1 MIEDAAYR
9 ALEEAVGPENVSR
22 EPAVLDTYAWQP
34 FVNENPEKWAIRPV
48 AVVLPGSTEE
58 VQAVV
63 KACNAH
69 GLKFKA
75 FSTGWG
81 AWSTPS
87 EENVVQVD
95 LRRMDRIVEI
105 DVKNMYAVIEPYVCA
120 GNLQAET
127 MKLGLNTHIHGSGPN
142 TSPLASAT
150 SSFGV
155 GNDGIYMS
163 YSARNVLAVEWVL
176 PDGELLRLGS
186 LGSDLGWFIGDG
198 PGPSLRGILRGSA
211 GALSGLG
218 IITRCAVKLFNWPG
232 PPVVETSGIVINAQ
246 SKIPENT
253 KGFSCFFPS
262 KEAFSDAIY
271 MMSDAEIGY
280 NAVRMNPG
288 TIPIPVKEKPKYHYF
303 IILQG
308 ISEGELRYQE
318 KALKEIV
325 ERCGGFYFDYDEL
338 PEVFS
343 MFYMNMIRSTLWALA
358 FKRGGSFHTMIG
370 RNETIDLQ
378 TDFAEA
384 LAEIKE
390 PYMEKG
396 LILDPAAD
404 NPYYVSY
411 ENGTWA
417 HVEVIFQYD
426 PRNLAQIQN
435 MRNVAVDNLLAC
447 LERFSEPM
455 FSYEP
460 PFKRIV
466 SPLCGDFAHWQS
478 RFSEVLDPNRTAD
491 TGRYLKEEEFD
502 LSGVPQEKVE
512 RLKTFFE
519 QYRWRDGRP
528 PPEEP

>member
-1 MIEDAAYR
+1 MMEDAVYQK
-9 ALEEAVGPENVSR
+9 LEDCVGMENVSR

-34 FVNENPEKWAIRPV
+34 FANENPAKWMTRPV
-48 AVVLPGSTEE
+48 AVALPASTEE
-58 VQAVV
+58 VQGIVRV
-63 KACNAH
+63 CNEH

-81 AWSTPS
+81 AWSGPS
-87 EENVVQVD
+87 EDNIVQVD
-95 LRRMDRIVEI
+95 LRRMNRILEI
-105 DVKNMYAVIEPYVCA
+105 DEKNMYAVIEPYVCA
-120 GNLQAET
+120 GQLQAEA

-150 SSFGV
+150 SAFGV

-163 YSARNVLAVEWVL
+163 YSARNVLSVEWVL

-218 IITRCAVKLFNWPG
+218 IITKCALKLFDWPG
-232 PPVVETSGIVINAQ
+232 PPVVETSGILLNAQ

-253 KGFSCFFPS
+253 KAFSCFFPDR
-262 KEAFSDAIY
+262 EEFSNALYKI
-271 MMSDAEIGY
+271 SDAEIGY
-280 NAVRMNPG
+280 NSVRMNPNA
-288 TIPIPVKEKPKYHYF
+288 IPIDVKDKTKYHYF

-308 ISEGELRYQE
+308 TSKGDIEYQE
-318 KALKEIV
+318 KALREIV
-325 ERCGGFYFDYDEL
+325 AQCKGSLFDYDSQPDVL
-338 PEVFS
+338 A
-343 MFYMNMIRSTLWALA
+343 MLYMNMMRATLWALA

-378 TDFAEA
+378 TDFADA
-384 LAEIKE
+384 LADIKRE
-390 PYMEKG
+390 YMEKG
-396 LILDPAAD
+396 LILDVEAD

-426 PRNLAQIQN
+426 PRNSAQIYN
-435 MRNVAVDNLLAC
+435 MKNIAVDNLLVA
-447 LERFSEPM
+447 LERSSEPM

-460 PFKRIV
+460 PFRRIM
-466 SPLCGDFAHWQS
+466 SPVCGDFSHWQS
-478 RFSEVLDPNRTAD
+478 RISEALDPNRTAD
-491 TGRYLKEEEFD
+491 TGRYLKEEDFD
-502 LSGVPQEKVE
+502 LSGVPQEKVD
-512 RLKTFFE
+512 RLKALFE
-519 QYRWRDGRP
+519 KYKWVDGHPQR
-528 PPEEP
+528 E